1 MRYLLSSILVVFV
14 SMSLSAQ
21 VGIGTTTIDA
31 SAMLQIDNIT
41 QGVLVPRMTQVQRN
55 AIASPATGLLVYQ
68 TDGAIGFY
76 YYYGGLWSAF
86 GGGAAWDI
94 LGNSGTTSATNM
106 LGTSD
111 VQDISL
117 VTNNSEGIR
126 VTSNGEVGIGTTT
139 PTAMLVVTSP
149 NVTSV
154 TQDFETVATGV
165 LTTST
170 ASDPYFIDNN
180 VSCVAADG
188 WQIETFDASSTFC
201 AGCSGNRAIIDYGA
215 VGCAQDATLV
225 VDLGT
230 INSTSID
237 ISFDYDYDDYTA
249 LDQFTV
255 ILYNETTSSVETTLL
270 GPLTADQGANFSQ
283 TVAGIT
289 SGDDYSIRFIY
300 IADYGNGVTVDNI
313 LATLSSP
320 VLRIQDGNEANGYV
334 MLSDASGNATWT
346 DTTTIAAADDDWA
359 FATAGTTNTDPI
371 YRIGDVSMANANAP
385 LTDLDIEENTLAGE
399 FTEIGIGSDEYFYD
413 RLSETSLS
421 HSIVPTVHNS
431 VSCGSATLRWNT
443 VYATNTTISTSDK
456 REKIAIK
463 PLNHGLNSLLKLRPV
478 TYKWKNEVYG
488 KTVLTDIQKR
498 TKIGFIAQEVQQ
510 IIPEIVVANEWR
522 QKSEK
527 EASVYIKREVKRLG
541 IRYSEVLPVVVN
553 ATQEHQVFINK
564 LKKQQEEISLLLK
577 ELK

>member
-21 VGIGTTTIDA
+21 VGIGTTTPDA
-31 SAMLQIDNIT
+31 SAMLQIDNTT
-41 QGVLVPRMTQVQRN
+41 QGVLAPRMTQVQRN
-55 AIASPATGLLVYQ
+55 AIASPATGLLVFQ
-68 TDGAIGFY
+68 TDGAAGFY
-76 YYYGGLWSAF
+76 YYDGGSWSTF
-86 GGGAAWDI
+86 GGGAAWDV
-94 LGNSGTTSATNM
+94 LGNSGTTPASNM
-106 LGTSD
+106 LGTAD
-111 VQDISL
+111 VQDLSL
-117 VTNNSEGIR
+117 VTNGTEAIR
-126 VTSNGEVGIGTTT
+126 ITSNGEIGIGLTT
-139 PTAMLVVTSP
+139 PTAMMVVSSP
-149 NVTSV
+149 SV
-154 TQDFETVATGV
+154 VSVLQDFESVTTGD
-165 LTTST
+165 LTTSS
-170 ASDPYFIDNN
+170 ASDPYYIDNN
-180 VSCVAADG
+180 VGCVASDG
-188 WQIETFDASSTFC
+188 WRIETFTTTGTCTD
-201 AGCSGNRAIIDYGA
+201 CSGNRAIIDYGA
-215 VGCAQDATLV
+215 SGCIQDATLV
-225 VDLGT
+225 VQLGT
-230 INSTSID
+230 INSTSVD
-237 ISFDYDYDDYTA
+237 ISFDYAFGWYQAGDSFTA
-249 LDQFTV
+249 T
-255 ILYNETTSSVETTLL
+255 LYNETTSSIQSSIL
-270 GPLTADQGANFSQ
+270 GPITADQSGAFSQ
-283 TVAGIT
+283 TIVGLV
-289 SGDDYSIRFIY
+289 SGNDYSVRFNFIGG
-300 IADYGNGVTVDNI
+300 ADGLTIDNVGATVV
-313 LATLSSP
+313 SP

-346 DTTTIAAADDDWA
+346 DTTTIAAADDDWE

-399 FTEIGIGSDEYFYD
+399 FTEIGVGSDEYFYD

-421 HSIVPTVHNS
+421 HSVVPTVHNT

-527 EASVYIKREVKRLG
+527 EASIYVKREAKRLG
-541 IRYSEVLPVVVN
+541 MRYSEVLPVVVS
-553 ATQEHQVFINK
+553 ATQEHQVLINK
-564 LKKQQEEISLLLK
+564 IKKQQEEISLLLK